1 MVELCK
7 FMIGTNVL
15 VALLG
20 GFYEKFS
27 DVGFFKN
34 ENMCIYN
41 VTAVG
46 RFIFIALIYISV
58 IL

>member
-27 DVGFFKN
+27 DVGLLK
-34 ENMCIYN
+34 MKIC
-41 VTAVG
+41 A
-46 RFIFIALIYISV
+46 FIMLLLLADLFL
-58 IL
+58 